1 MGVFDSAISFEAR
14 AMAYYPT
21 PDDHSTPEN
30 RLEGGPVDRRGNPL
44 CTLQGFLAGATPYVS
59 VAMDR
64 DNGLPYGTVLVI
76 PALNSRYARLIPF
89 LVVDT
94 GSAFRD
100 KGLTRLDICVAD
112 KAASLDPAVN
122 ATLDVIALR

>member
-1 MGVFDSAISFEAR
+1 MDELRVVNFQAR
-14 AMAYYPT
+14 ATAYYPT
-21 PDDHSTPEN
+21 PDDYSTPEN

-44 CTLQGFLAGATPYVS
+44 CTLQGFLAGSVPYVS
-59 VAMDR
+59 VAMDHT
-64 DNGLPYGTVLVI
+64 NGLPYGTPLFI
-76 PALNSRYARLIPF
+76 AALNAKYARLIPF

-100 KGLTRLDICVAD
+100 QGLTRLDICVAD
-112 KAASLDPAVN
+112 KAASLDAAVN